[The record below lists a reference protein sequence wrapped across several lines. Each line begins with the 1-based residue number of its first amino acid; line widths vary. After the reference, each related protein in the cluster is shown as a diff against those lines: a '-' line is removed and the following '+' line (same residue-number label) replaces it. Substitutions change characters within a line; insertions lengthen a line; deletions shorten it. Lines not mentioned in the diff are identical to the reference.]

1 MKLVARNGKLLEDHE
16 TSLNSNQVC
25 RFEEALHWYE
35 KATEKIARRY
45 NKEEEIY
52 AKPVALA
59 LDLSL
64 EIDRSFKKVLNGES
78 TVGEFKEIISAWF
91 YKVKEGMDE
100 ADIEN

>member
-1 MKLVARNGKLLEDHE
+1 MKLVARNGMLLKDHE
-16 TSLNSNQVC
+16 TTLNTNQVG

-45 NKEEEIY
+45 NKEEGRY
-52 AKPVALA
+52 AKPVAIA

-78 TVGEFKEIISAWF
+78 TVGEFKEIIRAWF
-91 YKVKEGMDE
+91 YKVTEGMDD
-100 ADIEN
+100 ADIED